1 MGWSW
6 GTLRGRGMVRQHQ
19 RKPRSDGERALAS
32 PPFGEKTIGCLLVA
46 LQKKGCIRFNR
57 DKIELSSCEDNR
69 PFVCQCDEA
78 REPPT
83 GEFFQ
88 QKRKQLTVDMNF
100 HLLIQWIAMCNL
112 CTDCPFDPMW
122 TRYGSKYYGISDV
135 EMTYSEAG
143 AYCAARGGK
152 LASIHSEEGFYMVAT
167 AVGELE
173 GMPKVHLLQ
182 IVTGRIPFNKKQW
195 SNLIFL
201 LKYNYGY
208 STAFIFFSN
217 KKVVCYV
224 QHLTSNWFL
233 DYNVSHSWLWKERLH
248 WPGQS
253 HLHGVCLPV
262 RLQRSCQ
269 ECSWGS
275 PSHKHLR
282 GRECTG
288 TRKQGKEII
297 SQ

>member
-1 MGWSW
+1 
-6 GTLRGRGMVRQHQ
+6 
-19 RKPRSDGERALAS
+19 
-32 PPFGEKTIGCLLVA
+32 
-46 LQKKGCIRFNR
+46 
-57 DKIELSSCEDNR
+57 
-69 PFVCQCDEA
+69 
-78 REPPT
+78 
-83 GEFFQ
+83 
-88 QKRKQLTVDMNF
+88 
-100 HLLIQWIAMCNL
+100 MCNL

-122 TRYGSKYYGISDV
+122 TRYGSKYYGISDA